1 MDLTGFE
8 TYIAYSL
15 RGAKAQADISEN
27 TTLVAQSQT
36 EEKETEETQKD
47 L

>member
-15 RGAKAQADISEN
+15 RGAKAQADTSEN
-27 TTLVAQSQT
+27 TKLVEQSQT

>member
-15 RGAKAQADISEN
+15 RGAKAQADNET
-27 TTLVAQSQT
+27 TTLVVQSQT
-36 EEKETEETQKD
+36 EEKKSKEPEQD
-47 L
+47 V